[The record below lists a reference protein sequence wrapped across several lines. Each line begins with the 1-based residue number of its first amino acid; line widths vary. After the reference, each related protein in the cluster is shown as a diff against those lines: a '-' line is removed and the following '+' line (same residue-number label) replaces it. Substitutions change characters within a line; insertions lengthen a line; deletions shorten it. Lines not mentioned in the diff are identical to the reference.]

1 MRILICSALLFL
13 MIMATGCQPNPN
25 KVAESVQPGISPT
38 AAGLSNSPAQEMVTP
53 ESSEESMK
61 KKLER
66 VSPTES
72 TPPVTGEAPS
82 ELLDSIL
89 KDLADRSGASLEEIK
104 VIQDQFVV
112 WNDGSL
118 GCPKPGM
125 MYTQALVSGYR
136 VVLAVGD
143 RKYDYRA
150 AESGYFFI
158 CESGL
163 PYIAPRNT
171 PVS

>member
-1 MRILICSALLFL
+1 MRIFICTILLL
-13 MIMATGCQPNPN
+13 TILTVGCQPGQIATLAPL
-25 KVAESVQPGISPT
+25 ETGLSPT
-38 AAGLSNSPAQEMVTP
+38 ATSPADTPVLEMATP
-53 ESSEESMK
+53 DRSEESMK

-66 VSPTES
+66 VSPIES

-89 KDLADRSGASLEEIK
+89 KNLAERTGASLEEIE
-104 VIQDQFVV
+104 VIQDEAVI

-118 GCPKPGM
+118 GCAQPGM

-143 RKYDYRA
+143 QKYDYRA

-163 PYIAPRNT
+163 PSISPKNT